1 MHEHTKD
8 YKSKK
13 RNLKMNE
20 NNLNIK
26 YIPVVRS
33 KSRWSILKFSMIKF
47 YNNLLFI
54 LVMVLSF
61 YLARSCSRATPPLST
76 PGGQKEGFRGLK
88 PPHLSP
94 ARLSDSMGIQGGNAF
109 VNEMLRNLVR

>member
-1 MHEHTKD
+1 LKNHLKNNYTYMHEHTKD

-54 LVMVLSF
+54 LVMVLRF
-61 YLARSCSRATPPLST
+61 ILRAAAAART
-76 PGGQKEGFRGLK
+76 PGGAKRGLHWWAK
-88 PPHLSP
+88 PPICPPPDFQTPLAQRAAMHL
-94 ARLSDSMGIQGGNAF
+94 
-109 VNEMLRNLVR
+109 